1 MTIAGTAMMDKI
13 VSAEMPKMVNVINRP
28 ETAIRTFTSMPVALL
43 TGMANIATP
52 TPNHPTCVPPKSME
66 GSQNLYT
73 ERVTRK
79 KMG

>member
-13 VSAEMPKMVNVINRP
+13 VSAEMPKKMVNVISRP
-28 ETAIRTFTSMPVALL
+28 ETAIRMFTSMPVALL

-66 GSQNLYT
+66 GSQEPLIPN
-73 ERVTRK
+73 E
-79 KMG
+79 